1 MTTSTPPNAT
11 VRLDDLIAAITS
23 AHDDVLEQLSNALL
37 LAERLDEVADQLIGH
52 FVDQA
57 RHSGASWTEIGRS
70 MGVTKQAVQK
80 RFSAK
85 PAGLDPSAGFS
96 QYTDRARMVVVTAQK
111 EAADRR
117 ERQHL
122 HRTPAAR
129 AGQRS
134 GVERRDDPRRPG
146 RRPRRRTPGRSGQPP
161 PGRRDRPGADP
172 LRPARPGRPRADLR
186 RGGPARP
193 ATGRDRTHPAGDP
206 DRRGRHRRTGRAGA
220 RGSGGRSRAQAQRFS
235 WIVIWSVPPGL
246 STMLACPR
254 ASR

>member
-1 MTTSTPPNAT
+1 MTTPVPPTTT

-37 LAERLDEVADQLIGH
+37 LAGRLDEVADQLIGH

-111 EAADRR
+111 EATAAGNDHISIAHLLLGLVSDPESSAAKTIVGLGVDLEAVRR
-117 ERQHL
+117 V
-122 HRTPAAR
+122 AR
-129 AGQRS
+129 AS
-134 GVERRDDPRRPG
+134 LPPAVESVPALIPFDQHARDALE
-146 RRPRRRTPGRSGQPP
+146 QH
-161 PGRRDRPGADP
+161 
-172 LRPARPGRPRADLR
+172 LR

-193 ATGRDRTHPAGDP
+193 PTGRHRTHPVGDP
-206 DRRGRHRRTGRAGA
+206 DRRGRHRRAGRAGA
-220 RGSGGRSRAQAQRFS
+220 RGAGGRSRAQTPRFS
-235 WIVIWSVPPGL
+235 
-246 STMLACPR
+246 
-254 ASR
+254 